1 MARGQDGGGVD
12 GVLVIDKPAGITS
25 MEVVRRVKRAG
36 GLRKVGHGGTLDPVA
51 TGVIP
56 VCVGQAT
63 RMMEHLVEG
72 RKEYRGLVELG
83 AETDTYDSAGEVT
96 ATADASGVT
105 AEAIAEALRG
115 FAGEIEQVPPRYS
128 ALKRG
133 GKRMYDLARSGI
145 EVTPEARPV
154 LVEEIALESYE
165 PPLASVFVR
174 CGRGFYMRSLAHDL
188 GAALGVGGN
197 LKALVRLRSGPF
209 RIQDSLSLEA
219 TEAALGEGRLGEILH
234 APDAAVSHLPAAV
247 LGASVAGIVRQ
258 GQPIP
263 SGARILPT
271 RPGERARAY
280 GPDGEFIAVLI
291 FDGASAQWRPQR
303 VFSLSYLED
312 ETRPEEDGTRDAGV
326 GGDG

>member
-1 MARGQDGGGVD
+1 M
-12 GVLVIDKPAGITS
+12 
-25 MEVVRRVKRAG
+25 
-36 GLRKVGHGGTLDPVA
+36 
-51 TGVIP
+51 
-56 VCVGQAT
+56 
-63 RMMEHLVEG
+63 
-72 RKEYRGLVELG
+72 
-83 AETDTYDSAGEVT
+83 T

-145 EVTPEARPV
+145 EVTPEPRPV

-280 GPDGEFIAVLI
+280 GPNGEFIAVLI

-303 VFSLSYLED
+303 VFSISYLED
-312 ETRPEEDGTRDAGV
+312 SGDLVPMRGQRPLGAVAQGAYDAHLTLSNLPAWGGAPSGLSFASIDSGGV
-326 GGDG
+326 MSDQASISIRVSLNQGRSRSGSHGAGKQCT